1 MTSIETVDIPVLSNC
16 FSVENLFLKLHIFQH
31 HKQIMNE
38 TENMINEILK
48 DRLQTFSHTQNRPCV
63 RLMLLSFIN
72 PRLYQNTDPISSP
85 VVPVSWSVVSDYTSR
100 CRFALCPGKL
110 KFLSTV
116 HRE

>member
-48 DRLQTFSHTQNRPCV
+48 R
-63 RLMLLSFIN
+63 
-72 PRLYQNTDPISSP
+72 SP
-85 VVPVSWSVVSDYTSR
+85 
-100 CRFALCPGKL
+100 ANI
-110 KFLSTV
+110 
-116 HRE
+116 